1 MTTLNTHAHIA
12 SFIDIE
18 YKMFCVKSD
27 FYLRIFLLCPGSP
40 NTVMKFSDNL
50 FVSILFFCPRM
61 GKFVQILDEGAAL
74 ATAVIKPERYLIY
87 MTFTLFKFK

>member
-1 MTTLNTHAHIA
+1 
-12 SFIDIE
+12 
-18 YKMFCVKSD
+18 
-27 FYLRIFLLCPGSP
+27 
-40 NTVMKFSDNL
+40 MKFSDNL

-87 MTFTLFKFK
+87 MPFTLFKFK